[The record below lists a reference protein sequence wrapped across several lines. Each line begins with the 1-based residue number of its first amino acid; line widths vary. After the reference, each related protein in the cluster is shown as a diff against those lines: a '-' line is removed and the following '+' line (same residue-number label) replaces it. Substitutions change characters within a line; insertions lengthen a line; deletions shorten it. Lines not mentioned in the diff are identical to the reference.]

1 MNPASPLLA
10 SPRRAAATPL
20 QIVAGIGAAAA
31 FALSST
37 AWAVFTSGST
47 GSDGALTPTVNTE
60 VVLPPSGVL
69 NYTTINIP
77 TGVTI
82 TFKKNA
88 TNTPVTLLVQ
98 ADATIAGT
106 IDISGKKSADTG
118 SGGSGNIGDDGLP
131 GLGGSGGFD
140 GGRGG
145 QTGTNRSAGA
155 GLGPG
160 GGGGGNDFTVSNQRY
175 VTGGGGAGFA
185 TAPPTAP
192 WYTSNP
198 QNTGIQGIA
207 YGAAQSLPLIGGS
220 GGGGGAGGTSFAGAG
235 GGGGGGALL
244 IAASGTINVT
254 GTINGNGGA
263 SGAVAGDAEAAA
275 GGSGSGGTIRLVATT
290 ISGGGT
296 LTATGQTYTIPA
308 GAGSPRYY
316 QVGGE
321 SSVGRIR
328 LEAETYN
335 RTAASTPVH
344 SFAAPGTVFIA
355 GAPSLRITSVAG
367 MNAPASP
374 TGTNDVQLPATIT
387 NPVTIIF
394 AATGAPVG
402 NIIKLTVTPA
412 NGAPTSAVSDAL
424 TGSTANSTSSTT
436 VTLPQG
442 PSTLQA
448 TITYTIVASLGDA
461 LRNFAGNE
469 RVERIEV
476 ATANSGKGE
485 SEIKLITTSGK
496 TFIASPDA
504 VKLLSQQG

>member
-1 MNPASPLLA
+1 MNSASPLLV
-10 SPRRAAATPL
+10 SPRRAAAKHL
-20 QIVAGIGAAAA
+20 QIIAGIGAAAA

-77 TGVTI
+77 TGVTV

-131 GLGGSGGFD
+131 GLGGPGGFD

-160 GGGGGNDFTVSNQRY
+160 AGGGGNTQSGT

-185 TAPPTAP
+185 VAAPTAP
-192 WYTSNP
+192 WYTPNP
-198 QNTGIQGIA
+198 QNTGVPGIA

-254 GTINGNGGA
+254 GTINANGGS

-290 ISGGGT
+290 ISGSGA

-344 SFAAPGTVFIA
+344 SFAAPGPVFIS

-367 MNAPASP
+367 TNAPASP

-387 NPVTIIF
+387 NPVTVVF
-394 AATGAPVG
+394 AATGVPVG

-412 NGAPTSAVSDAL
+412 NGTPTSAVSDAL

-461 LRNFAGNE
+461 LKNFAGNE

-476 ATANSGKGE
+476 AAANAGKAE

-496 TFIASPDA
+496 TFIASPAA
-504 VKLLSQQG
+504 VKLLSLQG

>member
-1 MNPASPLLA
+1 MNTASTLLA
-10 SPRRAAATPL
+10 SPRRAAVKLL
-20 QIVAGIGAAAA
+20 QILVGIGSAAV

-47 GSDGALTPTVNTE
+47 GTDGALTPTVNTE

-77 TGVTI
+77 TGVTV
-82 TFKKNA
+82 TFKKNL

-106 IDISGKKSADTG
+106 IDVSGKKSADTG
-118 SGGSGNIGDDGLP
+118 SGGSGNVGDDGLP
-131 GLGGSGGFD
+131 GLGGPSGFD

-160 GGGGGNDFTVSNQRY
+160 AGGGGNTLSGT

-185 TAPPTAP
+185 AAAPTAP

-198 QNTGIQGIA
+198 QNTGVPGVA

-254 GTINGNGGA
+254 GTINANGGS

-275 GGSGSGGTIRLVATT
+275 GGAGSGGAIRLVATT
-290 ISGGGT
+290 ISGNGALSASGQPYTVPGGN
-296 LTATGQTYTIPA
+296 
-308 GAGSPRYY
+308 RYY

-328 LEAETYN
+328 IEAETYT

-344 SFAAPGTVFIA
+344 SFSAPGSVFIA
-355 GAPSLRITSVAG
+355 GAPSLRIVSVAG
-367 MNAPASP
+367 TNAPASP

-387 NPVTIIF
+387 NPVTVIF
-394 AATGAPVG
+394 AATGVPVG

-412 NGAPTSAVSDAL
+412 NGATTSAVSDAL
-424 TGSTANSTSSTT
+424 TGSTASSTSSTT

-461 LRNFAGNE
+461 LKNFAGNE

-476 ATANSGKGE
+476 AAASAGKGE

-496 TFIASPDA
+496 TFIASPAA

>member
-1 MNPASPLLA
+1 MNSASPLLV
-10 SPRRAAATPL
+10 SPRRAAAKHL
-20 QIVAGIGAAAA
+20 QIIAGIGAAAA

-106 IDISGKKSADTG
+106 IDVSGKKSSDTG

-131 GLGGSGGFD
+131 GVGGPGGFD

-145 QTGTNRSAGA
+145 AAGANRSAGA

-160 GGGGGNDFTVSNQRY
+160 GGGGGNVFTQS

-185 TAPPTAP
+185 TAAPTAP
-192 WYTSNP
+192 WYTSSA
-198 QNTGIQGIA
+198 QNTGVPGVA

-254 GTINGNGGA
+254 GTINASGGS

-290 ISGGGT
+290 ISGGGA
-296 LTATGQTYTIPA
+296 LTAPGQTYTIPA
-308 GAGSPRYY
+308 VNRYS

-335 RTAASTPVH
+335 RTAASNPIH
-344 SFAAPGTVFIA
+344 SFAAPGPVFIA

-367 MNAPASP
+367 TNAPASP

-387 NPVTIIF
+387 NPVTVVF
-394 AATGAPVG
+394 AASGVPVG

-461 LRNFAGNE
+461 LKNFAGNE

-476 ATANSGKGE
+476 ATANAGKGE

-496 TFIASPDA
+496 TFIASPAA
-504 VKLLSQQG
+504 VKLLSLQG